1 MADLMIDDATTIAEV
16 RNAVAA
22 GAKPDRLT
30 EFHLKYADAFGLPGD
45 MLFREIPLDAKRRGQ

>member
-1 MADLMIDDATTIAEV
+1 MIDDATTIAEV
-16 RNAVAA
+16 HNAVAA